1 MQEQDN
7 IKTPSA
13 IDQHTRRQ
21 SSDIEDTNP
30 DTKTQ
35 TVSSIPPKTAA
46 TASKSAPI
54 FSDFQNAEQ
63 SHETYIS
70 NQIREQLVQLGLS
83 KEDIENKYERYILSA
98 ARAIIERSNEQAE
111 ALCSLY
117 HRLVNDWET
126 TAAETFGE
134 MENSNRD
141 DVTLEQEPNIQG
153 GSHPICP
160 TFTQIESTSV
170 QGENFFTLAADPD
183 MESQTQSCH
192 DLTET
197 EDTDL
202 VSCSYVAETIS
213 QEEQTKIGDAL
224 VKAAALTTDKYRL
237 NESISDIS
245 AAFFKLARVLG
256 IKCGENED
264 YFLVLFEIWRNLVEK

>member
-21 SSDIEDTNP
+21 SSDIEGANP

-83 KEDIENKYERYILSA
+83 KEDIENKYEKYILSA
-98 ARAIIERSNEQAE
+98 ARAIIEKSNERAE
-111 ALCSLY
+111 ALRSLY
-117 HRLVNDWET
+117 RRLVNDWET
-126 TAAETFGE
+126 TAAEI
-134 MENSNRD
+134 ENSNQD
-141 DVTLEQEPNIQG
+141 DTTLEQEPNIQG
-153 GSHPICP
+153 GNHPICP
-160 TFTQIESTSV
+160 PFTQIESTSV

-183 MESQTQSCH
+183 MESQTQSYH
-192 DLTET
+192 DLTEI
-197 EDTDL
+197 EDTDF

-237 NESISDIS
+237 NESLSDIS
-245 AAFFKLARVLG
+245 AAFCKLARVLG

-264 YFLVLFEIWRNLVEK
+264 YFLVLFEIWRNLVKK

>member
-7 IKTPSA
+7 IKTPAA

-21 SSDIEDTNP
+21 SSDIEDANP
-30 DTKTQ
+30 DIKSQ

-46 TASKSAPI
+46 AASKSAPI

-70 NQIREQLVQLGLS
+70 NQIRGQLVQLGLS
-83 KEDIENKYERYILSA
+83 KEDIESKYERYILSA
-98 ARAIIERSNEQAE
+98 ARAIIKKSDEQAE

-117 HRLVNDWET
+117 RRLVNDWET
-126 TAAETFGE
+126 TAAAAEI
-134 MENSNRD
+134 ENSNQD
-141 DVTLEQEPNIQG
+141 DATLEQEPNIQG
-153 GSHPICP
+153 GNHPICP
-160 TFTQIESTSV
+160 PFTQIESTSI
-170 QGENFFTLAADPD
+170 QGENFSTLAADPD
-183 MESQTQSCH
+183 MESQTQSYH
-192 DLTET
+192 DLTEI

-224 VKAAALTTDKYRL
+224 VKAAALTADKYRL

-245 AAFFKLARVLG
+245 AAFCKLARVLDV
-256 IKCGENED
+256 KCGENEV
-264 YFLVLFEIWRNLVEK
+264 YVLVLFEIWRNLVEN